1 MTFLIS
7 DLKQRPELWHKI
19 MFDGQLNHGGH
30 KVTVPDKLA
39 EELKRAGHT
48 SPASVEPDLEPPS
61 GRGSRAAT
69 PAQTNPWPLWAKLL
83 RLMASNRDAGL
94 GDILAR
100 WLKFMGGNLYK
111 KWHLRQH
118 GKPCKCAAHQTRLN
132 SRFPPAKTTRE

>member
-1 MTFLIS
+1 
-7 DLKQRPELWHKI
+7 

-48 SPASVEPDLEPPS
+48 LPPSVAPDLEPPS
-61 GRGSRAAT
+61 GRGVRAAT
-69 PAQTNPWPLWAKLL
+69 PAQTNHWPLWAKLL
-83 RLMASNRDAGL
+83 RLMAVNRDAGL

-111 KWHLRQH
+111 KWHLRKY
-118 GKPCKCAAHQTRLN
+118 GRPCKCGANQNRLN
-132 SRFPPAKTTRE
+132 RRFPLPRNSAAAKLPRRGSRPAG